1 MKISFLILTA
11 LMMGAVGVTI
21 AFAQE
26 NQPVKF
32 LNLLQSWN
40 QELVQ
45 EQDDAQLGGWYHPQL
60 QSAPLITSATAQ
72 EMNKFQLQIQNQT
85 RFENQNQAQIQIQN
99 KIQTLSMQ
107 LAGQAGEDTGDQVRT
122 RLQLKTQDRIQDQS
136 CLQEKVQLY
145 IRQPLGKYGR

>member
-72 EMNKFQLQIQNQT
+72 EMNKFQLQIQNQ
-85 RFENQNQAQIQIQN
+85 NQAQIQIQN